1 MLPKIKF
8 RASKHFVVDVPYY
21 GRCAFSKAF
30 QDAYLL
36 YPFCNEGLPHL

>member
-8 RASKHFVVDVPYY
+8 RPSKHFVADVPYY

-30 QDAYLL
+30 QECLPS
-36 YPFCNEGLPHL
+36 PFFL